1 MTDNICELNVS
12 PVLVKVLGE
21 AGITKISALQKLAEK
36 DLRNMAGKRN
46 PDILIKAAN
55 MVLKIYRSQK
65 NCAKNAKKLED
76 ALREQEQK
84 KNISSLKLPYH
95 TEMWLRK
102 AGINTISLLE
112 EKTESEL
119 LKIHALGRKEVKM
132 VLQKLKNRKEAKKQK
147 TIIAKKNQRK
157 GNSKKTKISVSEYK
171 INVPE
176 YQDIISAESP
186 CDDYFLFDGVKCTMY
201 VNPVG
206 RCERLKKA

>member
-36 DLRNMAGKRN
+36 DLRNMAGKIN

-65 NCAKNAKKLED
+65 NHAKNAKKLEA